1 MTIQNYFSQK
11 IPSKR
16 LTTNSDLLSF
26 FNIQSIL
33 SKEPKSIINLAKL
46 LLCLSSFCPNKGN
59 NLKKVSGLDLSLVQI
74 YYDSVYLFLEKNPE
88 KKSFIN
94 NSTLCTSIVEE
105 KNSQKKEIEKLK
117 KIVEEKDLIIRK
129 YKTFEFAKNDLSVIQ
144 SDQDFLAGGED
155 INFEFDFDLK
165 NISKNYKIEKTDSIS
180 FETIINNKRKI
191 NDLSQK
197 YTNVRN
203 SNFFV
208 SGFNFYL
215 SGGNLL
221 HKKIDFL
228 DETILKNREMYQN
241 FISNLEKENESL
253 KQRIEILSKNKS
265 GISSEEFIKFKN
277 EKCLEIENLKKMLNE
292 KEITKKKEIEAMK
305 FQIDQEKMIMNSNID
320 KNIVMIKNEY
330 EKKISNL
337 NNPITEYDNKLKI
350 AENKLKSDPYLA
362 KEIISHTLYNFALA
376 IMDEK
381 CNEN

>member
-74 YYDSVYLFLEKNPE
+74 YYDSVYLFLEKNTE

-94 NSTLCTSIVEE
+94 NSTLSTSILEE
-105 KNSQKKEIEKLK
+105 KNVQKKEIEKLK
-117 KIVEEKDLIIRK
+117 KIVEEKELIIRK
-129 YKTFEFAKNDLSVIQ
+129 YKTFEFTKNDISVIQ
-144 SDQDFLAGGED
+144 SDQDFLGGGED
-155 INFEFDFDLK
+155 INFEIDFDIK
-165 NISKNYKIEKTDSIS
+165 NITKNYKIEKTDSFS
-180 FETIINNKRKI
+180 FEKINTKQIINDVSPKNI
-191 NDLSQK
+191 
-197 YTNVRN
+197 NVRN
-203 SNFFV
+203 SSSYNFFIA
-208 SGFNFYL
+208 GFNFYL
-215 SGGNLL
+215 LGGNLL
-221 HKKIDFL
+221 QKKIDIL

-241 FISNLEKENESL
+241 IIANLEKEKESL
-253 KQRIEILSKNKS
+253 KQRLEKLSKNKS

-277 EKCLEIENLKKMLNE
+277 EKCLEIENLKKMINE
-292 KEITKKKEIEAMK
+292 KEIKKNKEIEVMK
-305 FQIDQEKMIMNSNID
+305 VQIDQEKMIMKSNNE
-320 KNIVMIKNEY
+320 KNIEMIKNEY

-337 NNPITEYDNKLKI
+337 NNQINEYDNKLKV

-362 KEIISHTLYNFALA
+362 KEIISHTLYDFALT
-376 IMDEK
+376 IMNEK
-381 CNEN
+381 

>member
-74 YYDSVYLFLEKNPE
+74 YYDSVYLFLEKNTE

-94 NSTLCTSIVEE
+94 NSTLSTSILEE
-105 KNSQKKEIEKLK
+105 KNAQKKEIEKLK

-129 YKTFEFAKNDLSVIQ
+129 YKTFEFAKNDISVIQ
-144 SDQDFLAGGED
+144 SDQDFLGGGED
-155 INFEFDFDLK
+155 INFEIDFDIK
-165 NISKNYKIEKTDSIS
+165 NITKNYKIEKTDSFS
-180 FETIINNKRKI
+180 FEKINTKQIINDVSPKNI
-191 NDLSQK
+191 
-197 YTNVRN
+197 NVRN
-203 SNFFV
+203 SSSYNFFIA
-208 SGFNFYL
+208 GFNFYL
-215 SGGNLL
+215 LGGNLL
-221 HKKIDFL
+221 QKKIDIL

-241 FISNLEKENESL
+241 IIANLEKEKESL
-253 KQRIEILSKNKS
+253 KQRLEKLSKNKS

-277 EKCLEIENLKKMLNE
+277 EKCLEIENLKKMINE
-292 KEITKKKEIEAMK
+292 KEIKKNKEIEAMK
-305 FQIDQEKMIMNSNID
+305 VQIDQEKMIMKSNNE
-320 KNIVMIKNEY
+320 KNIEMIKNEY

-337 NNPITEYDNKLKI
+337 NNQINEYDNRLKI

-362 KEIISHTLYNFALA
+362 KEIISHTLYDFALT
-376 IMDEK
+376 IMNEK
-381 CNEN
+381 

>member
-11 IPSKR
+11 IPLKR

-74 YYDSVYLFLEKNPE
+74 YYDSVYLFLEKNTE

-94 NSTLCTSIVEE
+94 NSTLSTSILEE
-105 KNSQKKEIEKLK
+105 KNAQKKEIEKLK

-129 YKTFEFAKNDLSVIQ
+129 YKTFEFTKNDISVIQ
-144 SDQDFLAGGED
+144 SDQDFLGGGED
-155 INFEFDFDLK
+155 INFEIDFDIK
-165 NISKNYKIEKTDSIS
+165 NITKNYKIEKTDSFS
-180 FETIINNKRKI
+180 FEKINTKQIIN
-191 NDLSQK
+191 DVSQK
-197 YTNVRN
+197 NINVRN
-203 SNFFV
+203 NSSYNFFIA
-208 SGFNFYL
+208 GFNFYL
-215 SGGNLL
+215 LGGNLL
-221 HKKIDFL
+221 QKKIDIL

-241 FISNLEKENESL
+241 IIANLEKEKESL
-253 KQRIEILSKNKS
+253 KQRLEKLSKNKS

-277 EKCLEIENLKKMLNE
+277 EKCLEIENLKKMINE
-292 KEITKKKEIEAMK
+292 KEIKKNKEIEVMK
-305 FQIDQEKMIMNSNID
+305 VQIDQEKMIMKSNNE
-320 KNIVMIKNEY
+320 KNIEMIKNEY

-337 NNPITEYDNKLKI
+337 NNQINEYDNKLKV

-362 KEIISHTLYNFALA
+362 KEILSHTLYDFALT
-376 IMDEK
+376 IMNEK
-381 CNEN
+381 

>member
-74 YYDSVYLFLEKNPE
+74 YYDSVYLFLEKNTE

-94 NSTLCTSIVEE
+94 NSTLSTSILEE
-105 KNSQKKEIEKLK
+105 KNAQKKEIEKLK

-129 YKTFEFAKNDLSVIQ
+129 YKTFEVAKNDISVIQ
-144 SDQDFLAGGED
+144 SDQDFLGGGED
-155 INFEFDFDLK
+155 INFEIDFDIK
-165 NISKNYKIEKTDSIS
+165 NITKNYKIEKTDSFS
-180 FETIINNKRKI
+180 FEKINTKQIIN
-191 NDLSQK
+191 DVSQK
-197 YTNVRN
+197 NINVRN
-203 SNFFV
+203 NSSYNFFIA
-208 SGFNFYL
+208 GFNFYL
-215 SGGNLL
+215 LGGNLL
-221 HKKIDFL
+221 QKKIDIL

-241 FISNLEKENESL
+241 IIANLEKEKESL
-253 KQRIEILSKNKS
+253 KQRLEKLSINKS

-277 EKCLEIENLKKMLNE
+277 EKCLEIENLKKMINE
-292 KEITKKKEIEAMK
+292 KEIKKNKEIEVMK
-305 FQIDQEKMIMNSNID
+305 VQIDQEKMIMKSNNEN
-320 KNIVMIKNEY
+320 NIEMIKNEY

-337 NNPITEYDNKLKI
+337 NNQINEYDNRLKI

-362 KEIISHTLYNFALA
+362 KEIISHTLYDFALT
-376 IMDEK
+376 IMNEK
-381 CNEN
+381 

>member
-88 KKSFIN
+88 KKSFIS

-105 KNSQKKEIEKLK
+105 KNAQKKEIEKLK

-165 NISKNYKIEKTDSIS
+165 NISKNYKIEKTDNIS
-180 FETIINNKRKI
+180 FETIINNKHII

-197 YTNVRN
+197 NTNVRN
-203 SNFFV
+203 YNFFV

-292 KEITKKKEIEAMK
+292 KEITKNKEIEAMK

-337 NNPITEYDNKLKI
+337 NNQINEYDNKLKI

-381 CNEN
+381 

>member
-74 YYDSVYLFLEKNPE
+74 YYDSVYLFLEKNTE

-94 NSTLCTSIVEE
+94 NSTLSTSILEE
-105 KNSQKKEIEKLK
+105 KNAQKKEIEKLK

-129 YKTFEFAKNDLSVIQ
+129 YKTFEFAKNDISVIQ
-144 SDQDFLAGGED
+144 SDQDFLGGGED
-155 INFEFDFDLK
+155 INFEIDFDIK
-165 NISKNYKIEKTDSIS
+165 NITKNYKIEKTDSFS
-180 FETIINNKRKI
+180 FEKINTKQIIN
-191 NDLSQK
+191 DVSQK
-197 YTNVRN
+197 NINVRN
-203 SNFFV
+203 NSSYNFFIA
-208 SGFNFYL
+208 GFNFYL
-215 SGGNLL
+215 LGGNLL
-221 HKKIDFL
+221 QKKIDIL

-241 FISNLEKENESL
+241 IIANLEKEKESL
-253 KQRIEILSKNKS
+253 KQRLEKLSINKS

-277 EKCLEIENLKKMLNE
+277 EKCLEIENLKKMINE
-292 KEITKKKEIEAMK
+292 KEITKNKEIEAMK
-305 FQIDQEKMIMNSNID
+305 VQIDQEKMIMKSNNEN
-320 KNIVMIKNEY
+320 NIEMIKNEY

-337 NNPITEYDNKLKI
+337 NNQINEYDNRLKI

-362 KEIISHTLYNFALA
+362 KEIISHTLYDFALT
-376 IMDEK
+376 IMNEK
-381 CNEN
+381 

>member
-74 YYDSVYLFLEKNPE
+74 YYDSVYLFLEKNTE

-94 NSTLCTSIVEE
+94 NSTLSTSILEE
-105 KNSQKKEIEKLK
+105 KNAQKKEIEKLK

-129 YKTFEFAKNDLSVIQ
+129 YKTFEFAKNDISVIQ
-144 SDQDFLAGGED
+144 SDQDFLGGGED
-155 INFEFDFDLK
+155 INFEIDFDIK
-165 NISKNYKIEKTDSIS
+165 NITKNYKIEKTDSFS
-180 FETIINNKRKI
+180 FEKINTKQIIN
-191 NDLSQK
+191 DVSQK
-197 YTNVRN
+197 NINVRN
-203 SNFFV
+203 NSSYNFFIA
-208 SGFNFYL
+208 GFNFYL
-215 SGGNLL
+215 LGGNLL
-221 HKKIDFL
+221 QKKIDIL

-241 FISNLEKENESL
+241 IIANLEKEKESL
-253 KQRIEILSKNKS
+253 KQRLEKLSKNKS

-277 EKCLEIENLKKMLNE
+277 EKCLEIENLKKMINE
-292 KEITKKKEIEAMK
+292 KEITKNKEIEAMK
-305 FQIDQEKMIMNSNID
+305 VQIDQEKMIMKSNNE
-320 KNIVMIKNEY
+320 KNIEMIKNEY

-337 NNPITEYDNKLKI
+337 NNQINEYDNKLKV

-362 KEIISHTLYNFALA
+362 KEILSHTLYDFALT
-376 IMDEK
+376 IMNEK
-381 CNEN
+381 

>member
-88 KKSFIN
+88 KKSFIS

-105 KNSQKKEIEKLK
+105 KNAQKKEIEKLK

-165 NISKNYKIEKTDSIS
+165 NISKNYKIEKTDNIS
-180 FETIINNKRKI
+180 FETIINNKHII

-197 YTNVRN
+197 NTNVRN
-203 SNFFV
+203 YNFFV

-241 FISNLEKENESL
+241 IISNLEKENESL

-292 KEITKKKEIEAMK
+292 KEITKNKEIEAMK

-337 NNPITEYDNKLKI
+337 NNQINEYDNKLKI

-381 CNEN
+381 

>member
-165 NISKNYKIEKTDSIS
+165 NISKNYKIEKTDNIS
-180 FETIINNKRKI
+180 FETIINNKHII

-197 YTNVRN
+197 NTNVRN
-203 SNFFV
+203 YNFFV

-241 FISNLEKENESL
+241 IISNLEKENESL

-292 KEITKKKEIEAMK
+292 KEITKNKEIEAMK

-337 NNPITEYDNKLKI
+337 NNQINEYDNKLKI

-381 CNEN
+381 

>member
-74 YYDSVYLFLEKNPE
+74 YYDSVYLFLEKNTE

-94 NSTLCTSIVEE
+94 NSTLSTSILEE
-105 KNSQKKEIEKLK
+105 KNAQKKEIEKLK

-129 YKTFEFAKNDLSVIQ
+129 YKTFEFAKNDISVIQ
-144 SDQDFLAGGED
+144 SDQDFLGGGED
-155 INFEFDFDLK
+155 INFEIDFDIK
-165 NISKNYKIEKTDSIS
+165 NITKNYKIEKTDSFS
-180 FETIINNKRKI
+180 FEKINTKQIINDVSPKNI
-191 NDLSQK
+191 
-197 YTNVRN
+197 NVRN
-203 SNFFV
+203 SSSYNFFIA
-208 SGFNFYL
+208 GFNFYL
-215 SGGNLL
+215 LGGNLL
-221 HKKIDFL
+221 QKKIDIL

-241 FISNLEKENESL
+241 IIANLEKEKESL
-253 KQRIEILSKNKS
+253 KQRLEKLSKNKS

-277 EKCLEIENLKKMLNE
+277 EKCLEIENLKKMINE
-292 KEITKKKEIEAMK
+292 KEIKKNKEIEAMK
-305 FQIDQEKMIMNSNID
+305 VQIDQEKMIMKSNNE
-320 KNIVMIKNEY
+320 KNIEMIKNEY

-337 NNPITEYDNKLKI
+337 NNQINEYDNKLKV

-362 KEIISHTLYNFALA
+362 KEIISHTLYDFALT
-376 IMDEK
+376 IMNEK
-381 CNEN
+381 

>member
-74 YYDSVYLFLEKNPE
+74 YYDSVYLFLEKNTE

-94 NSTLCTSIVEE
+94 NSTLSTSILEE
-105 KNSQKKEIEKLK
+105 KNAQKKEIEKLK

-129 YKTFEFAKNDLSVIQ
+129 YKTFEFAKNDISVIQ
-144 SDQDFLAGGED
+144 SDQDFLGGGED
-155 INFEFDFDLK
+155 INFEIDFDIK
-165 NISKNYKIEKTDSIS
+165 NITKNYKIEKTDSFS
-180 FETIINNKRKI
+180 FEKINTKQIINDVSPKNI
-191 NDLSQK
+191 
-197 YTNVRN
+197 NVRN
-203 SNFFV
+203 SSSYNFFIA
-208 SGFNFYL
+208 GFNFYL
-215 SGGNLL
+215 LGGNLL
-221 HKKIDFL
+221 QKKIDIL

-241 FISNLEKENESL
+241 IIANLEKEKESL
-253 KQRIEILSKNKS
+253 KQRLEKLSKNKS

-277 EKCLEIENLKKMLNE
+277 EKCLEIENLKKMINE
-292 KEITKKKEIEAMK
+292 KEIKKNKEIEAMK
-305 FQIDQEKMIMNSNID
+305 VQIHQEKMIMKSNNE
-320 KNIVMIKNEY
+320 KNIEMIKNEY

-337 NNPITEYDNKLKI
+337 NNQINEYDNKLKV

-362 KEIISHTLYNFALA
+362 KEILSHTLYDFALT
-376 IMDEK
+376 IMNEK
-381 CNEN
+381 

>member
-74 YYDSVYLFLEKNPE
+74 YYDSVYLFLEKNTE

-94 NSTLCTSIVEE
+94 NSTLSTSILEE
-105 KNSQKKEIEKLK
+105 KNAQKKEIEKLK

-129 YKTFEFAKNDLSVIQ
+129 YKTFEFAKNDISVIQ
-144 SDQDFLAGGED
+144 SDQDFLGGGED
-155 INFEFDFDLK
+155 INFEIDFDIK
-165 NISKNYKIEKTDSIS
+165 NITKNYKIEKTDSFS
-180 FETIINNKRKI
+180 FEKINTKQIINDVSPKNI
-191 NDLSQK
+191 
-197 YTNVRN
+197 NVRN
-203 SNFFV
+203 SSSYNFFIA
-208 SGFNFYL
+208 GFNFYL
-215 SGGNLL
+215 LGGNLL
-221 HKKIDFL
+221 QKKIDIL

-241 FISNLEKENESL
+241 IIANLEKEKESL
-253 KQRIEILSKNKS
+253 KQRLEKLSKNKS

-277 EKCLEIENLKKMLNE
+277 EKCLEIENLKKMINE
-292 KEITKKKEIEAMK
+292 KEIKKNKEIEVMK
-305 FQIDQEKMIMNSNID
+305 VQIDQEKMIMKSNNE
-320 KNIVMIKNEY
+320 KNIEMIKNEY

-337 NNPITEYDNKLKI
+337 NNQINEYDNKLKV

-362 KEIISHTLYNFALA
+362 KEIISHTLYDFALT
-376 IMDEK
+376 IMNEK
-381 CNEN
+381 

>member
-74 YYDSVYLFLEKNPE
+74 YYDSVYLFLEKNTE

-94 NSTLCTSIVEE
+94 NSTLSTSILEE
-105 KNSQKKEIEKLK
+105 KNAQKKEIEKLK

-129 YKTFEFAKNDLSVIQ
+129 YKTFEFAKNDISVIQ
-144 SDQDFLAGGED
+144 SDQDFLGGGED
-155 INFEFDFDLK
+155 INFEIDFDIK
-165 NISKNYKIEKTDSIS
+165 NITKNYKIEKTDSFS
-180 FETIINNKRKI
+180 FEKINTNHIIN
-191 NDLSQK
+191 DVSQK
-197 YTNVRN
+197 NINVRN
-203 SNFFV
+203 NSSYNYFIA
-208 SGFNFYL
+208 GFNFYL
-215 SGGNLL
+215 LGGNLL
-221 HKKIDFL
+221 QKKIDIL

-241 FISNLEKENESL
+241 IIANLEKEKESL
-253 KQRIEILSKNKS
+253 KQRLEKLSKNKS

-277 EKCLEIENLKKMLNE
+277 EKCLEIENLKKMINE
-292 KEITKKKEIEAMK
+292 KEITKNKEIEVMK
-305 FQIDQEKMIMNSNID
+305 VQIDQEKMIMKSNNE
-320 KNIVMIKNEY
+320 KNIEMIKNEY

-337 NNPITEYDNKLKI
+337 NNQINEYDNRLKI

-362 KEIISHTLYNFALA
+362 KEIISHTLYDFALT
-376 IMDEK
+376 IMNEK
-381 CNEN
+381 

>member
-59 NLKKVSGLDLSLVQI
+59 NLKKVSGLDLTLVQI
-74 YYDSVYLFLEKNPE
+74 YYDSVYLFLEKNTE

-94 NSTLCTSIVEE
+94 NSTLSTSILEE
-105 KNSQKKEIEKLK
+105 KNAQKKEIEKLK

-129 YKTFEFAKNDLSVIQ
+129 YKTFEFAKNDISVIQ
-144 SDQDFLAGGED
+144 SDQDFLGGGED
-155 INFEFDFDLK
+155 INFEIDFDIK
-165 NISKNYKIEKTDSIS
+165 NITKNYKIEKTDSFS
-180 FETIINNKRKI
+180 FEKINTKQIINDVSPKNI
-191 NDLSQK
+191 
-197 YTNVRN
+197 NVRN
-203 SNFFV
+203 SSSYNFFIA
-208 SGFNFYL
+208 GFNFYL
-215 SGGNLL
+215 LGGNLL
-221 HKKIDFL
+221 QKKIDIL

-241 FISNLEKENESL
+241 IIANLEKEKESL
-253 KQRIEILSKNKS
+253 KQRLEKLSKNKS

-277 EKCLEIENLKKMLNE
+277 EKCLEIENLKKMINE
-292 KEITKKKEIEAMK
+292 KEITKNKEIEVMK
-305 FQIDQEKMIMNSNID
+305 VQIDQEKMIMKSNNE
-320 KNIVMIKNEY
+320 KNIEMIKNEY

-337 NNPITEYDNKLKI
+337 NNQINEYDNKLKV

-362 KEIISHTLYNFALA
+362 KEILSHTLYDFALT
-376 IMDEK
+376 IMNEK
-381 CNEN
+381 

>member
-337 NNPITEYDNKLKI
+337 NNQINEYDNKLKI

-381 CNEN
+381 

>member
-88 KKSFIN
+88 KKSFIS
-94 NSTLCTSIVEE
+94 NSILCTSIVEE
-105 KNSQKKEIEKLK
+105 KNAQKKEIEKLK

-165 NISKNYKIEKTDSIS
+165 NISKNYKIEKTDNIS
-180 FETIINNKRKI
+180 FETIINNKHII

-197 YTNVRN
+197 NTNVRN
-203 SNFFV
+203 YNFFV

-221 HKKIDFL
+221 HKRIDFL

-241 FISNLEKENESL
+241 IISNLEKENESL

-292 KEITKKKEIEAMK
+292 KEITKNKEIEAMK

-337 NNPITEYDNKLKI
+337 NNQINEYDNKLKI

-381 CNEN
+381 

>member
-74 YYDSVYLFLEKNPE
+74 YYDSVYLFLEKNTE

-94 NSTLCTSIVEE
+94 NSTLSTSILEE
-105 KNSQKKEIEKLK
+105 KNVQKKEIEKLK

-129 YKTFEFAKNDLSVIQ
+129 YKTFEFAKNDISVIQ
-144 SDQDFLAGGED
+144 SDQDFLGGGED
-155 INFEFDFDLK
+155 INFEIDFDIK
-165 NISKNYKIEKTDSIS
+165 NITKNYKIEKTDSFS
-180 FETIINNKRKI
+180 FEKINTKQIINDVSPKNI
-191 NDLSQK
+191 
-197 YTNVRN
+197 NVRN
-203 SNFFV
+203 SSSYNFFIA
-208 SGFNFYL
+208 GFNFYL
-215 SGGNLL
+215 LGGNLL
-221 HKKIDFL
+221 QKKIDIL

-241 FISNLEKENESL
+241 IIANLEKEKESL
-253 KQRIEILSKNKS
+253 KQRLEKLSKNKS

-277 EKCLEIENLKKMLNE
+277 EKCLEIENLKKMINE
-292 KEITKKKEIEAMK
+292 KEIKKNKEIEVMK
-305 FQIDQEKMIMNSNID
+305 VQIDQEKMIMKSNNE
-320 KNIVMIKNEY
+320 KNIEMIKNEY

-337 NNPITEYDNKLKI
+337 NNQINEYDNKLKV

-362 KEIISHTLYNFALA
+362 KEIISHTLYDFALT
-376 IMDEK
+376 IMNEK
-381 CNEN
+381 

>member
-180 FETIINNKRKI
+180 FETIINNKHII

-197 YTNVRN
+197 NTNVRN
-203 SNFFV
+203 YNFFV

-241 FISNLEKENESL
+241 IISNLENENESL

-292 KEITKKKEIEAMK
+292 KEITKNKEIEAMK

-337 NNPITEYDNKLKI
+337 NNQINEYDNKLKI

-381 CNEN
+381 

>member
-180 FETIINNKRKI
+180 FETIINNKHII

-197 YTNVRN
+197 NTNVRN
-203 SNFFV
+203 YNFFV

-241 FISNLEKENESL
+241 IISNLENENESL

-292 KEITKKKEIEAMK
+292 KEITKNKEI
-305 FQIDQEKMIMNSNID
+305 
-320 KNIVMIKNEY
+320 
-330 EKKISNL
+330 
-337 NNPITEYDNKLKI
+337 
-350 AENKLKSDPYLA
+350 
-362 KEIISHTLYNFALA
+362 
-376 IMDEK
+376 
-381 CNEN
+381 

>member
-88 KKSFIN
+88 KKSFIS
-94 NSTLCTSIVEE
+94 NSILCTSIVEE
-105 KNSQKKEIEKLK
+105 KNAQKKEIEKLK

-165 NISKNYKIEKTDSIS
+165 NMTKNYKIEKTDSLS
-180 FETIINNKRKI
+180 FETKINNKQII

-197 YTNVRN
+197 NTNARN
-203 SNFFV
+203 YNFFV

-221 HKKIDFL
+221 HKKIEFL

-241 FISNLEKENESL
+241 IISNLEKENESL

-292 KEITKKKEIEAMK
+292 KEITKNKEIEAMK

-337 NNPITEYDNKLKI
+337 NNQINEYDNKLKI

-381 CNEN
+381 

>member
-180 FETIINNKRKI
+180 FETIINNKHII

-197 YTNVRN
+197 NTNARN
-203 SNFFV
+203 YNFFV

-241 FISNLEKENESL
+241 IISNLEKENESL

-292 KEITKKKEIEAMK
+292 KEITKNKEIEAMK

-337 NNPITEYDNKLKI
+337 NNQINEYDNKLKI

-381 CNEN
+381 

>member
-180 FETIINNKRKI
+180 FETIINNKHII

-197 YTNVRN
+197 NTNVRN
-203 SNFFV
+203 YNFFV

-241 FISNLEKENESL
+241 IISNLEKENESL

-292 KEITKKKEIEAMK
+292 KEITKNKEIEAMK

-337 NNPITEYDNKLKI
+337 NNQINEYDNKLKI

-381 CNEN
+381 

>member
-88 KKSFIN
+88 KKSFIS

-105 KNSQKKEIEKLK
+105 KNAQKKEIEKLK

-165 NISKNYKIEKTDSIS
+165 NISKNYKIEKTDNIS
-180 FETIINNKRKI
+180 FETIINNKHII

-197 YTNVRN
+197 NTNVRN
-203 SNFFV
+203 YYFFV

-241 FISNLEKENESL
+241 IISNLEKENESL

-292 KEITKKKEIEAMK
+292 KEITKNKEIEAMK

-337 NNPITEYDNKLKI
+337 NNQINEYDNKLKI

-381 CNEN
+381 

>member
-33 SKEPKSIINLAKL
+33 SKEPKSIMNLAKL

-180 FETIINNKRKI
+180 FETIINNKHII

-197 YTNVRN
+197 NTNVRN
-203 SNFFV
+203 YNFFV

-241 FISNLEKENESL
+241 IISNLEKENESL

-337 NNPITEYDNKLKI
+337 NNQINEYDNKLKI

-381 CNEN
+381 

>member
-180 FETIINNKRKI
+180 FETIINNKHII

-197 YTNVRN
+197 NTNVRN
-203 SNFFV
+203 YNFFV

-292 KEITKKKEIEAMK
+292 KEITKNKEIEAMK

-337 NNPITEYDNKLKI
+337 NNQINEYDNKLKI

-381 CNEN
+381 

>member
-88 KKSFIN
+88 KKSFIS

-105 KNSQKKEIEKLK
+105 KNAQKKEIEKLK

-165 NISKNYKIEKTDSIS
+165 NISKNYKIEKTDNIS
-180 FETIINNKRKI
+180 FETIINNKRII

-197 YTNVRN
+197 NTNVRN
-203 SNFFV
+203 YNFFV

-241 FISNLEKENESL
+241 IISNLEKENESL

-292 KEITKKKEIEAMK
+292 KEITKNKEIEAMK
-305 FQIDQEKMIMNSNID
+305 FQIDQEKMIMNLNID

-337 NNPITEYDNKLKI
+337 NNQINEYDNKLKI

-381 CNEN
+381 